1 MRNKTERFHYTQSLH
16 EFQAIIRQIYGLH
29 DDRFYSIW
37 DLLAQQQRFT
47 MRALKG
53 VRKDDKQKIKVNI
66 LIAFSWLMATAN
78 RLHVDLEEEVWKRF
92 PGLCSYCGQQPCG
105 CKKSKPTGRKKLVR
119 NLSLK
124 PSSLAETQTMFAQI
138 YPAKNRT
145 IADAGVHLA
154 EEMGEVSEAIHNY
167 LGKHEEKLF
176 TEIKLEMAD
185 YVSCVL
191 GLANSVKIDV
201 AKELAKLFRD
211 NCHICHKAP
220 CVCSFSSVVSLKS

>member
-1 MRNKTERFHYTQSLH
+1 
-16 EFQAIIRQIYGLH
+16 
-29 DDRFYSIW
+29 
-37 DLLAQQQRFT
+37 

-53 VRKDDKQKIKVNI
+53 VRKDDKQKVKVNI

-92 PGLCSYCGQQPCG
+92 PALCSYCG
-105 CKKSKPTGRKKLVR
+105 SKPCSCKQSKPKHRKQIVR
-119 NLSLK
+119 SPLLK
-124 PSSLAETQTMFAQI
+124 PNNLIEIQEMFAQI

-167 LGKHEEKLF
+167 LGKHEGKLF
-176 TEIKLEMAD
+176 IEIKLEMAD
-185 YVSCVL
+185 YVSCIL
-191 GLANSVKIDV
+191 GLANSAEIDV
-201 AKELAKLFRD
+201 AKELAKLFRN

-220 CVCSFSSVVSLKS
+220 CVCSFSSIAGLES